1 MAIKTR
7 AEYVEALS
15 RIDALEYISS
25 NYYLTDTQSTE
36 VSGLYNDTEEYESKY
51 PDDTLSHPISCIR
64 IEMEDQG
71 ITIDDL
77 KAYYHLHDD
86 IEDILEGRMDMDLFH
101 IRSIHEALGIGYDIL
116 CEEYSMP
123 DPLHKDYGKR

>member
-1 MAIKTR
+1 MEIKTR
-7 AEYVEALS
+7 AEYLEALT

-25 NYYLTDTQSTE
+25 NYDLTDTQSTE

-51 PDDTLSHPISCIR
+51 PEGTLSHPISCIR

-71 ITIDDL
+71 ITVEDL

-101 IRSIHEALGIGYDIL
+101 IRTIHEALGIGYDIL

-123 DPLHKDYGKR
+123 DPLFTHSF